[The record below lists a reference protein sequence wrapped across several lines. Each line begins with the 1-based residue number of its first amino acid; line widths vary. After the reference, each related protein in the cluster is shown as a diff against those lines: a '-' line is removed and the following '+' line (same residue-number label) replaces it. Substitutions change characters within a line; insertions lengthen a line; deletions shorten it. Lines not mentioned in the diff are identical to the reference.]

1 MVRDFGGIADFAV
14 IYIEEAHPA
23 DGWFFKD
30 VPLSIPQHKTMKD
43 RIDVA
48 NILQSNIPEAQVYAD
63 LFTNTA
69 GLAYG
74 ALPERLYVLLDG
86 VVAYEGG
93 EGPYNYDLDE
103 LRELL
108 ARFAEQRNASRNDN
122 NNNSNGDTDMKV
134 F

>member
-1 MVRDFGGIADFAV
+1 M
-14 IYIEEAHPA
+14 
-23 DGWFFKD
+23 
-30 VPLSIPQHKTMKD
+30 PLSIPQHKTMKD
-43 RIDVA
+43 RIEVA

-69 GLAYG
+69 GKAYG
-74 ALPERLYVLLDG
+74 AIPERLYVLLDG

-103 LRELL
+103 LREWL
-108 ARFAEQRNASRNDN
+108 ARFAEQKNTSRTDDN
-122 NNNSNGDTDMKV
+122 NNSKGDN